1 MTLLPATFQRMQ
13 WILSIDLSAQPCDLS
28 LSSVEG
34 NQVEVMAASTAL
46 LPILTERMEL
56 CKRDLSSLFES
67 IGASFKHPVSSR
79 GKEDGE
85 STQLDTR
92 DSTTSE
98 EGDIAAVDP
107 LYEDARDSIATLRSS
122 IAAFREFTA
131 VSVIIPPHDHLALNL
146 NLPFGD
152 ARNLDRIVDLEVQ
165 DVVPFELDDFLVQYA
180 PLGPMSQGGA
190 ALDVREQSSTAYD
203 VHVGL
208 MPRVFVKN
216 ILYLCKAA
224 GIEPNIMTV
233 PSSALGSVYHLGRDF
248 FSSNSAVVFNR
259 GDEFSM
265 AVFINGEVRVERV
278 LYASQLIAA
287 AHQEAEHPLKAVF
300 TALKLMLAATER
312 RYGTRVENVYLL
324 GREVKGANLQQLFGR
339 PIQGIQMRDFIKSE
353 GAIGGLSA
361 LGAPFAA
368 DDSELAPLSNFR
380 SREFSFTPKFGE
392 FLRAFIGTTKY
403 LRIAF
408 GAVAVAVLCTYLVRA
423 YTISAIQGSLSTQIS
438 TVIPGFS
445 APPSEIRASLMQ
457 AEAKL
462 TEELGVLASPA
473 KVSPLDALLEI
484 LNLLPQNE
492 SVTINSIK
500 ISGTKA
506 QITGSAPQL
515 SAIESVGKALKANNG
530 VFSKV
535 TATPGSSSQGKFN
548 FTVELVL
555 TQ

>member
-1 MTLLPATFQRMQ
+1 MQ
-13 WILSIDLSAQPCDLS
+13 WILSIDFSAQPCDLS

-34 NQVEVMAASTAL
+34 NQVEVAAACTAR
-46 LPILTERMEL
+46 LPILAERTEL
-56 CKRDLSSLFES
+56 CKRDLSALFES
-67 IGASFKHPVSSR
+67 LGESFKKSGDSSTGDAPSAEAER
-79 GKEDGE
+79 EEPSSDGE
-85 STQLDTR
+85 STER
-92 DSTTSE
+92 
-98 EGDIAAVDP
+98 DP
-107 LYEDARDSIATLRSS
+107 LYEIARESVATLRGSLKTFS
-122 IAAFREFTA
+122 EWTA

-180 PLGPMSQGGA
+180 PLGLMSHGTA
-190 ALDVREQSSTAYD
+190 ALDIKDQASTAYD

-278 LYASQLIAA
+278 LYASKLVAA
-287 AHQEAEHPLKAVF
+287 AHQESDHPLKAVF

-312 RYGTRVENVYLL
+312 RYGTRVDNVYLL

-339 PIQGIQMRDFIKSE
+339 PIQGIQMHDFIKSE
-353 GAIGGLSA
+353 GSIGGLSP

-368 DDSELAPLSNFR
+368 DDSTLTPLSNFR
-380 SREFSFTPKFGE
+380 SRELSFTPKIGE
-392 FLRAFIGTTKY
+392 FLRAFVGTTKY
-403 LRIAF
+403 LGIAL
-408 GAVAVAVLCTYLVRA
+408 GTIMVAVLCTYLVRA
-423 YTISAIQGSLSTQIS
+423 YTISTIQRSLTKQIA
-438 TVIPGFS
+438 TVIPGFTAS
-445 APPSEIRASLMQ
+445 SSEIRPALMEAESSLT
-457 AEAKL
+457 K
-462 TEELGVLASPA
+462 ELGVLASPA

-484 LNLLPQNE
+484 LKLLPQND

-500 ISGTKA
+500 ISGIKA
-506 QITGSAPQL
+506 QITGTAPQL
-515 SAIESVGKALKANNG
+515 SAIETVGKSLKANSG

-535 TATPGSSSQGKFN
+535 NATPGTSAQGKFN
-548 FTVELVL
+548 FTVELIL